1 MPTWLGILLFGSLFG
16 RRRRSFGRSLLLGGL
31 LGWLFH
37 RNFDMDEMQADMHKA
52 ARKVRK
58 AVKSAKHE
66 FRDIGRAVREQARMK
81 TDEHVDAV
89 LEQVEAS
96 QARDEER
103 RRRTD
108 EKIAAAQAK
117 IEEVRARQEEREQRK
132 AERLNN
138 TLERM
143 ETVRARH
150 HERQQEIAEHLA
162 AVRAEIAEQKAERL
176 NNTIERMEAHRALQ
190 EERRAER
197 EQQKAEQADNAYTR
211 METVRARH
219 PEVDAESRP
228 AGNEALLNR
237 ELVAELERNARTAAM
252 AADVPTIDFPEEEK
266 YYASKKYLFTGE

>member
-1 MPTWLGILLFGSLFG
+1 MPTWLGILLLGGLFG

-96 QARDEER
+96 RARDEER

-143 ETVRARH
+143 E
-150 HERQQEIAEHLA
+150 
-162 AVRAEIAEQKAERL
+162 
-176 NNTIERMEAHRALQ
+176 AHRALQ
-190 EERRAER
+190 EERRTER

-211 METVRARH
+211 METVHARH
-219 PEVDAESRP
+219 PEVDAEARP

-237 ELVAELERNARTAAM
+237 ELVADLERNARTAAM
-252 AADVPTIDFPEEEK
+252 AADVPTIHFPEEDGK
-266 YYASKKYLFTGE
+266 YNASGKYLYHCD

>member
-96 QARDEER
+96 RARDEER

-108 EKIAAAQAK
+108 EKIVAAQAK
-117 IEEVRARQEEREQRK
+117 IEEVRACQEEREQ
-132 AERLNN
+132 
-138 TLERM
+138 
-143 ETVRARH
+143 
-150 HERQQEIAEHLA
+150 
-162 AVRAEIAEQKAERL
+162 QKAERL
-176 NNTIERMEAHRALQ
+176 NNTIERMEAHRTLQ

-211 METVRARH
+211 METVHARH

-266 YYASKKYLFTGE
+266 YNASRKYYSACE

>member
-1 MPTWLGILLFGSLFG
+1 MPTWLGILLLGNLLG
-16 RRRRSFGRSLLLGGL
+16 RRRRSFGQSLLFGGL

-37 RNFDMDEMQADMHKA
+37 RNFDLEEMQADVHKA

-58 AVKSAKHE
+58 AVRKAKHE
-66 FRDIGRAVREQARMK
+66 FRDIGRAVRDQAQMK

-117 IEEVRARQEEREQRK
+117 IEEIRARQDEREQRK

-138 TLERM
+138 TF
-143 ETVRARH
+143 
-150 HERQQEIAEHLA
+150 
-162 AVRAEIAEQKAERL
+162 
-176 NNTIERMEAHRALQ
+176 ERMEAL
-190 EERRAER
+190 
-197 EQQKAEQADNAYTR
+197 
-211 METVRARH
+211 RARH
-219 PEVDAESRP
+219 QEVQAEP
-228 AGNEALLNR
+228 KAEGNEALLNR
-237 ELVAELERNARTAAM
+237 DLVAELERNARTAAM

-266 YYASKKYLFTGE
+266 YNASRKYFSACQ

>member
-96 QARDEER
+96 RARDEER

-143 ETVRARH
+143 ETIRT
-150 HERQQEIAEHLA
+150 RQQEIAEHLA
-162 AVRAEIAEQKAERL
+162 AVRAEIAERKAEQL

-190 EERRAER
+190 EGRRTER

-211 METVRARH
+211 METVHARH
-219 PEVDAESRP
+219 PEVDAESKP

-266 YYASKKYLFTGE
+266 YNASRKYYSACE